1 MTFADRLLPAQ
12 GAHDPRPG
20 LARLTPGLRR
30 VPTLAAMLPEWRL
43 VDRRAPADVAAVMAW
58 GHRPSA
64 EVAETFAARHGLP
77 LIRVEDGFLRSV
89 ELGNRCPPLSIV
101 IDDLGGI
108 HYDPHRPSRLEQQIL
123 QPRDGAAIA
132 RALALQQQWVE
143 ARVSKYNPVRD
154 GRPGALRH
162 EAAQAPVLVIDQTAG
177 DASIAGSGADATS
190 FPRLLEAALDEHPHA
205 PVWLKVHPDVIA
217 GRRRGHFEA
226 LSAATSA
233 RVTLIAGDVHPP
245 ALLEVCRAVYVVSSQ
260 MGFEALLHGRPVRC
274 FGLPFYAGWG
284 LTEDHLPAPARRRG
298 QPRTLADLV
307 HAALI
312 EHPRHLDP
320 ETGRRCEPERLIEH
334 LALQRQM
341 RARWP
346 AQVQALGFSRWKR
359 PIVQAFLQGSQVEPV
374 RQPQQLD
381 PARAVAVW
389 GRRDLPGLQPGTPV
403 LRLEDGFVRSVGLG
417 AELVRP
423 LSWIVDDLGLHFD
436 ASRPSRLEQLLQHHA
451 FDEPLRR
458 RAAILRQALIQAG
471 LTKYNVGQGDWRRP
485 EGARRVVLVPG
496 QVETDASIR
505 WGCAQVRDNAA
516 LLAAARR
523 AEPGAWLVYKPHPDV
538 LAGLRRGE
546 RDRVVPGRDCDEVVT
561 TAPMHRLL
569 DQVDAVHVMTSL
581 AGFEALLR
589 GREVIELAG
598 HRAVPLVGAAARA
611 RGHHLGPALLRRL
624 GPDRRPCAA
633 RLARAASAPAPAAA
647 RRAGR
652 RGADPLSDLCQPPL
666 GRLHHAGAGA
676 ARADRVARHADHPR
690 RAAAAPAPPAAAEA
704 AGHAGTAA
712 RALSVTPSCPGRH
725 ERDWPP
731 GGALIPPFPPR
742 GLR

>member
-1 MTFADRLLPAQ
+1 MTFADRLRPAQ

-132 RALALQQQWVE
+132 RALALQQQGVE

-154 GRPGALRH
+154 GLPGALRH
-162 EAAQAPVLVIDQTAG
+162 EAARAPVLVIDQTAG

-334 LALQRQM
+334 LALQRRM

-346 AQVQALGFSRWKR
+346 AQVQALDFSRWKR
-359 PIVQAFLQGSQVEPV
+359 PIVQAFLQGSRVEPV

-523 AEPGAWLVYKPHPDV
+523 AEPEAWLVYKPHPDV

-589 GREVIELAG
+589 GCEVITWGLPFYAGWGLTDDRAPPDSPALRRRQRRLQLDEL
-598 HRAVPLVGAAARA
+598 VAAALILYPTYVSRRSGAFTTPERA
-611 RGHHLGPALLRRL
+611 LRELIEWRDTPTTRGERLQRLRRQLRLKLL
-624 GPDRRPCAA
+624 GTLA
-633 RLARAASAPAPAAA
+633 RL
-647 RRAGR
+647 
-652 RGADPLSDLCQPPL
+652 L
-666 GRLHHAGAGA
+666 GR
-676 ARADRVARHADHPR
+676 
-690 RAAAAPAPPAAAEA
+690 
-704 AGHAGTAA
+704 
-712 RALSVTPSCPGRH
+712 
-725 ERDWPP
+725 
-731 GGALIPPFPPR
+731 
-742 GLR
+742 

>member
-1 MTFADRLLPAQ
+1 MTSRRHLVLGSALLPWIAALPARAQAAPTRLLLGFP
-12 GAHDPRPG
+12 PG
-20 LARLTPGLRR
+20 GTVDQISRHLSARLGEGVR
-30 VPTLAAMLPEWRL
+30 
-43 VDRRAPADVAAVMAW
+43 
-58 GHRPSA
+58 
-64 EVAETFAARHGLP
+64 
-77 LIRVEDGFLRSV
+77 
-89 ELGNRCPPLSIV
+89 
-101 IDDLGGI
+101 
-108 HYDPHRPSRLEQQIL
+108 
-123 QPRDGAAIA
+123 
-132 RALALQQQWVE
+132 VE
-143 ARVSKYNPVRD
+143 ARVGGGGRHAVEELMKAPADGSTLLLTPISMVTLYPHLYPQLGYGAADPV
-154 GRPGALRH
+154 
-162 EAAQAPVLVIDQTAG
+162 PV
-177 DASIAGSGADATS
+177 
-190 FPRLLEAALDEHPHA
+190 AALA
-205 PVWLKVHPDVIA
+205 SL
-217 GRRRGHFEA
+217 GFA
-226 LSAATSA
+226 LG
-233 RVTLIAGDVHPP
+233 VGP
-245 ALLEVCRAVYVVSSQ
+245 AV
-260 MGFEALLHGRPVRC
+260 
-274 FGLPFYAGWG
+274 
-284 LTEDHLPAPARRRG
+284 PASV
-298 QPRTLADLV
+298 RTLADLV

-561 TAPMHRLL
+561 HAPMHRLL

-589 GREVIELAG
+589 GREVVTWGLPFYAG
-598 HRAVPLVGAAARA
+598 WGLTED
-611 RGHHLGPALLRRL
+611 HL
-624 GPDRRPCAA
+624 
-633 RLARAASAPAPAAA
+633 PAPARR
-647 RRAGR
+647 RRA
-652 RGADPLSDLCQPPL
+652 PTPST
-666 GRLHHAGAGA
+666 
-676 ARADRVARHADHPR
+676 
-690 RAAAAPAPPAAAEA
+690 AAPSCWACSRCRAP
-704 AGHAGTAA
+704 TWWTRW
-712 RALSVTPSCPGRH
+712 RAMPG
-725 ERDWPP
+725 
-731 GGALIPPFPPR
+731 
-742 GLR
+742 

>member
-1 MTFADRLLPAQ
+1 MTFADRLRPAQ

-154 GRPGALRH
+154 GLPGALRH
-162 EAAQAPVLVIDQTAG
+162 EAARAPVLVIDQTAG

-233 RVTLIAGDVHPP
+233 RVTLIVGDVHPP

-284 LTEDHLPAPARRRG
+284 LTDDRAPPDSPALRRR
-298 QPRTLADLV
+298 QRRLQLDELV
-307 HAALI
+307 AAALI
-312 EHPRHLDP
+312 LYP
-320 ETGRRCEPERLIEH
+320 TYVSRRSGAFTTPERALRELIE
-334 LALQRQM
+334 
-341 RARWP
+341 W
-346 AQVQALGFSRWKR
+346 
-359 PIVQAFLQGSQVEPV
+359 
-374 RQPQQLD
+374 
-381 PARAVAVW
+381 
-389 GRRDLPGLQPGTPV
+389 RDTP
-403 LRLEDGFVRSVGLG
+403 
-417 AELVRP
+417 
-423 LSWIVDDLGLHFD
+423 
-436 ASRPSRLEQLLQHHA
+436 
-451 FDEPLRR
+451 
-458 RAAILRQALIQAG
+458 
-471 LTKYNVGQGDWRRP
+471 T
-485 EGARRVVLVPG
+485 
-496 QVETDASIR
+496 T
-505 WGCAQVRDNAA
+505 
-516 LLAAARR
+516 
-523 AEPGAWLVYKPHPDV
+523 
-538 LAGLRRGE
+538 RGE
-546 RDRVVPGRDCDEVVT
+546 RLQRLRRQLRLKLLGT
-561 TAPMHRLL
+561 LARLL
-569 DQVDAVHVMTSL
+569 
-581 AGFEALLR
+581 
-589 GREVIELAG
+589 GR
-598 HRAVPLVGAAARA
+598 
-611 RGHHLGPALLRRL
+611 
-624 GPDRRPCAA
+624 
-633 RLARAASAPAPAAA
+633 
-647 RRAGR
+647 
-652 RGADPLSDLCQPPL
+652 
-666 GRLHHAGAGA
+666 
-676 ARADRVARHADHPR
+676 
-690 RAAAAPAPPAAAEA
+690 
-704 AGHAGTAA
+704 
-712 RALSVTPSCPGRH
+712 
-725 ERDWPP
+725 
-731 GGALIPPFPPR
+731 
-742 GLR
+742 

>member
-77 LIRVEDGFLRSV
+77 LIRIEDGFLRSV
-89 ELGNRCPPLSIV
+89 ELGSRCPPLSIV
-101 IDDLGGI
+101 VDDLGGI
-108 HYDPHRPSRLEQQIL
+108 HYDPHRPSRLERQIL

-154 GRPGALRH
+154 GLPGALRH
-162 EAAQAPVLVIDQTAG
+162 EAARAPVLVIDQTAG

-334 LALQRQM
+334 LALQRRM

-359 PIVQAFLQGSQVEPV
+359 PIVQAFLQGSRVEPV

-523 AEPGAWLVYKPHPDV
+523 TRG
-538 LAGLRRGE
+538 LAGLQAASGRARRPAPRRARPGGPGPRLRRGGHDGTDAPAA
-546 RDRVVPGRDCDEVVT
+546 RPGRRGACD
-561 TAPMHRLL
+561 
-569 DQVDAVHVMTSL
+569 DL
-581 AGFEALLR
+581 AGRLR
-589 GREVIELAG
+589 
-598 HRAVPLVGAAARA
+598 GAAARA
-611 RGHHLGPALLRRL
+611 RGRHLGPALLRRL